1 MFLQYYGLHEQPFG
15 MTPDPRFLYLS
26 ASHREALASL
36 IYGIETGRGF
46 VGLIAEPGM
55 GKTTVLFQL
64 MEQLRNSA
72 RTVFL
77 FQTQANTREFLSN
90 LIADLGLDPGDR
102 DVSSLQRMLNEILIQ
117 EAQRGRQF
125 VLIIDE
131 AQNLDDTVLESVR
144 MLSNFETSRS
154 KLMQI
159 VLAGQPALAEKLARP
174 QLEQLRQR
182 ISIICRFTQFTREEV
197 AEYIQ
202 HRLKTAGY
210 EGAQLFTPEALSM
223 IAERSEGIP
232 RNINN
237 LCFNALSLAYAE
249 GQKKITAM
257 MVAEVIG
264 DLELDRPGSGRA
276 NPNVRHSE
284 VETRPAGLE
293 SITLDGEHHDTG
305 RVQLR
310 GGRRLAPPRYRV
322 EGRRR
327 RAGRSP
333 HWLFWA
339 VTVLT
344 VVLATEIFWA
354 YLPASNPS
362 HSFTQLFDNTIGQAK
377 EAATKYNLLQ
387 TSSSPGSSEPQTT
400 VIHSN
405 AGSTNQPQGAGSAQL
420 VDSAKAVKES
430 AGPSGSPGEETV
442 SPADSVTALPAAAE
456 PASTPGQT
464 KGMEQD
470 PSSSVDLPASTQVA
484 KGTLVIESNTDGG
497 TITIDGRTDPNWQ
510 TPHMFTLPQ
519 GTYRVAVSQPGYST
533 WFRDVRVTPGRKRWI
548 TADLHPPQGVIVI
561 DTDPPGMQ
569 VFIDGKS
576 YGPSEVETSLSAGSH
591 TYRVVP
597 PNGERPVE
605 GKFVLKAGDILTRT
619 IRWFRSTGQPSAQ
632 NRPVT
637 PGSQSKDNSLKGR
650 EQS

>member
-1 MFLQYYGLHEQPFG
+1 

-90 LIADLGLDPGDR
+90 LVADLGLDPGDR

-182 ISIICRFTQFTREEV
+182 ISIICRFTQFTRDEV
-197 AEYIQ
+197 AEYIL
-202 HRLKTAGY
+202 HRLETAGY
-210 EGAQLFTPEALSM
+210 TGPQLFEPEALSM

-257 MVAEVIG
+257 MVAEVIS
-264 DLELDRPGSGRA
+264 DLQLDTPGSGRV
-276 NPNVRHSE
+276 NPDVKHNE
-284 VETRPAGLE
+284 VESRPAGLE
-293 SITLDGEHHDTG
+293 SVTLDDGERDDRRG
-305 RVQLR
+305 VQLR
-310 GGRRLAPPRYRV
+310 GGRRYTPRVYRV
-322 EGRRR
+322 ETRRR
-327 RAGRSP
+327 RTRRSP

-344 VVLATEIFWA
+344 LVLAAEIFWA
-354 YLPASNPS
+354 YLPVGTPG
-362 HSFTQLFDNTIGQAK
+362 HTFTQLIDNTFGHAK
-377 EAATKYNLLQ
+377 EAAAKYNLLKA
-387 TSSSPGSSEPQTT
+387 SDSPASLEPQTT
-400 VIHSN
+400 IIHSN
-405 AGSTNQPQGAGSAQL
+405 ADSTHQPQGADSSQL
-420 VDSAKAVKES
+420 VDSAKAVNEPEGS
-430 AGPSGSPGEETV
+430 SGSSGEVTV
-442 SPADSVTALPAAAE
+442 APADSAAASPE
-456 PASTPGQT
+456 GAAPATTPGQT
-464 KGMEQD
+464 VGKELDQ
-470 PSSSVDLPASTQVA
+470 SSSADLPTATPA
-484 KGTLVIESNTDGG
+484 TKGTIVIESNTGGG

-569 VFIDGKS
+569 VFIDGKP
-576 YGPSEVETSLSAGSH
+576 YGPSEVEASLSAGSH
-591 TYRVVP
+591 TYKVIP

-605 GKFVLKAGDILTRT
+605 GRFVLKAGDILTRK

-637 PGSQSKDNSLKGR
+637 PESQGKDNSKGR